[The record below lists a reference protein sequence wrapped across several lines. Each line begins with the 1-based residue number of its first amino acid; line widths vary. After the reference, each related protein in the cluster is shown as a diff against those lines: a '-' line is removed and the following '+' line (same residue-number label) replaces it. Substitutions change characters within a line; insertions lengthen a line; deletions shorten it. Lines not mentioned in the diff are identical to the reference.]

1 MLWPIMCEIMLA
13 VFCRLADGEEMT
25 AMDLLVQM
33 ESGMARPA
41 DWDSKAL
48 PLSTIH
54 NGSDYSQFAVQT
66 NRHIVLPTS
75 IKAPY

>member
-1 MLWPIMCEIMLA
+1 
-13 VFCRLADGEEMT
+13 MT